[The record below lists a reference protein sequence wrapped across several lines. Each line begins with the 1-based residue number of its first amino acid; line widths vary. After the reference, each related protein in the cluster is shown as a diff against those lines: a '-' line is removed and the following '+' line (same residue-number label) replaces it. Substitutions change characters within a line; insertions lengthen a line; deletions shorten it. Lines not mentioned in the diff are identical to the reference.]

1 MSFFGIQLSL
11 MAHVFFGVMGFV
23 LAVAIFV
30 CVLHANERNIARIR
44 IMSFMVPLLIFT
56 SYIVGGWWYVVYY
69 AHERD
74 IIKAGSW
81 VWAHSFF
88 MEFKEH
94 LFFVMLMLSILLP
107 MIVGKNDII
116 TEKGNRNLVLTILL
130 LIVLIGFTMDGAG
143 AIISRGVIVGLM
155 GR

>member
-30 CVLHANERNIARIR
+30 YVLNANEKNIARIR
-44 IMSFMVPLLIFT
+44 KMSLMVPLFMIF
-56 SYIVGGWWYVVYY
+56 SYIVGGWWYVVHYY
-69 AHERD
+69 PERD
-74 IIKAGSW
+74 IIKSGSW
-81 VWAHSFF
+81 VWAHTFF

-94 LFFVMLMLSILLP
+94 LFFVLLMLSILLP
-107 MIVGKNDII
+107 IIVYKNDLI
-116 TEKGNRNLVLTILL
+116 TEKGNRNLVLTILA
-130 LIVLIGFTMDGAG
+130 LIVLLGFTMDGAG